1 MPDNSHDPQTDSTL
15 PDEQAYT
22 HLPEVRALRCVL
34 ARLEAQL
41 DQVSP
46 DDTAMLLRLA
56 NAMARLSDSIVRA
69 LAAHHKLQVLAE
81 KNSLQQQW
89 DDLKAARDVGAL
101 FFPVNPGAEEESWAL
116 FVREGLDRFLAKQ
129 YAGAYEQK
137 LIEAF
142 MKLLPDTPPWK

>member
-1 MPDNSHDPQTDSTL
+1 MPDNSNDPQTDSTL

-89 DDLKAARDVGAL
+89 DDLKAARDIQQL
-101 FFPVNPGAEEESWAL
+101 DDQLHRRNRAEWFRQE
-116 FVREGLDRFLAKQ
+116 Q
-129 YAGAYEQK
+129 AGWLSRLCEVAH
-137 LIEAF
+137 EAASGD
-142 MKLLPDTPPWK
+142 PTAVAERAAAS